1 MNEPARDSAS
11 EPARPTRPAAGAR
24 AAAPGTAAGREPH
37 LSLLA
42 RLSQRAPLAIEGL
55 PPALAALGAGQVY
68 VVYASA
74 SPARDALFWQTAAA
88 ALKGPATVLST
99 RDGASIAA
107 TLRDHGIDIDRPGST
122 HHWANVCSLVPLP
135 DRDGAQVLIE
145 ALDALANQCAAPAS
159 QFYIEGAEAFFAWH
173 DPATLARQG
182 AQLANWCAQHRHGVL
197 LFAEPPGLG
206 DDQTHPELAAFQAR
220 FAGAAQLLQTQGQFH
235 WEVAFW
241 RAGEAVLGSQS
252 LPLRFAAID
261 HRLMITTQ
269 SGTFESSIG
278 EVGLL
283 APDEG
288 RVIVS
293 RDAVLNERVLPPS
306 WQVVDDNEAALAAA
320 RTAVAASVILEFG
333 ASRELESL
341 AEQVHTLRLQCGN
354 ALKII
359 VREEAVAMRY
369 ESLMLNLGANRVVP
383 RHTTLSQVEAIV
395 ESLRGQV
402 YSRPV
407 PADYRQAL
415 AGVMHGEETG
425 YVGAARF
432 VELVGAAVERSR
444 VIQLPSVLIRLA
456 LMPEVAHVDA
466 LKACLLRRAGDIM
479 TAAGDSLYV
488 FFFAC
493 RLGDADAVLQR
504 VFKRPLAELFQGEQR
519 CGDPKSIAA
528 LLETLTDEIEA
539 QTPPDYSGWLVLNA
553 PDGSDAPQ
561 TSASEE
567 TAATD
572 TPSGSG
578 TSTSAGAN
586 AGSTHSTGHHAAQ
599 DASEAGG
606 LLPALPAF
614 AAAALAPIAGQPAQ
628 SAQPAQPE
636 QARQASGSE
645 APRAEPRPVSLP
657 LKAQERR

>member
-1 MNEPARDSAS
+1 MNEPARAPGS
-11 EPARPTRPAAGAR
+11 EPAPPAPSTPTAAER
-24 AAAPGTAAGREPH
+24 AGREPH
-37 LSLLA
+37 ASLLT
-42 RLSQRAPLAIEGL
+42 RLSQRSPLAIEGL
-55 PPALAALGAGQVY
+55 PPALAALGPGQVH
-68 VVYASA
+68 VIYASA

-88 ALKGPATVLST
+88 ALEGPATVLST

-107 TLRDHGIDIDRPGST
+107 TLRDHGIDIDRSGAT
-122 HHWANVCSLVPLP
+122 HHRANVCSLTPLP
-135 DRDGAQVLIE
+135 ERDGAQVLIE

-173 DPATLARQG
+173 DAATLARQG
-182 AQLANWCAQHRHGVL
+182 AQLANWCTQHRHGVL
-197 LFAEPPGLG
+197 LVAEPPDAGEE
-206 DDQTHPELAAFQAR
+206 QTGLAAFQAR

-241 RAGEAVLGSQS
+241 RSGVAVLGSQS

-261 HRLMITTQ
+261 HRLMVTNPG
-269 SGTFESSIG
+269 GTFERSIG

-293 RDAVLNERVLPPS
+293 RDAVLNERVVPPG
-306 WQVVDDNEAALAAA
+306 WQVVDDNEAVLLAA
-320 RTAVAASVILEFG
+320 RTAVAATVILDFG
-333 ASRELESL
+333 ANRQLELL

-369 ESLMLNLGANRVVP
+369 ESLMLNLGANRVVA

-395 ESLRGQV
+395 DSLQGQV

-425 YVGAARF
+425 YVSAARF
-432 VELVGAAVERSR
+432 VELVSAAVERSR

-466 LKACLLRRAGDIM
+466 LKACVQRRAGDIVS
-479 TAAGDSLYV
+479 AAGDSLYV

-493 RLGDADAVLQR
+493 RIGDADAVLQR
-504 VFKRPLAELFQGEQR
+504 VFKRALAELFQGEQR
-519 CGDPKSIAA
+519 CGDPHSITA
-528 LLETLTDEIEA
+528 LLDTLTEEIEA
-539 QTPPDYSGWLVLNA
+539 QTPPDYSGWLALNA
-553 PDGSDAPQ
+553 PISASPGAPQ
-561 TSASEE
+561 ASAGKE
-567 TAATD
+567 TA
-572 TPSGSG
+572 
-578 TSTSAGAN
+578 SAPE
-586 AGSTHSTGHHAAQ
+586 TLQTT
-599 DASEAGG
+599 G
-606 LLPALPAF
+606 LLPALPAS
-614 AAAALAPIAGQPAQ
+614 AAAALAPIEWQ
-628 SAQPAQPE
+628 S
-636 QARQASGSE
+636 RGNE

-657 LKAQERR
+657 LKKTL

>member
-1 MNEPARDSAS
+1 
-11 EPARPTRPAAGAR
+11 
-24 AAAPGTAAGREPH
+24 
-37 LSLLA
+37 
-42 RLSQRAPLAIEGL
+42 LAIEGL
-55 PPALAALGAGQVY
+55 PPALAALGAGQVN

-88 ALKGPATVLST
+88 ALEGPATVLST

-107 TLRDHGIDIDRPGST
+107 TLRDHGIDIDRPGTT

-182 AQLANWCAQHRHGVL
+182 AQLANWCTQHRHGVL
-197 LFAEPPGLG
+197 LVAEPPGLSEEQPG
-206 DDQTHPELAAFQAR
+206 LAAFQAR

-261 HRLMITTQ
+261 HRLMITSP

-306 WQVVDDNEAALAAA
+306 WQVVDDNEAVLAAA
-320 RTAVAASVILEFG
+320 RTAVAATVILEFG
-333 ASRELESL
+333 ASRQLESL

-395 ESLRGQV
+395 ESLQGQV

-432 VELVGAAVERSR
+432 VELVDAAVERSR

-466 LKACLLRRAGDIM
+466 LKACLLRRAGDIV

-539 QTPPDYSGWLVLNA
+539 QTPPDYSGWLELNA
-553 PDGSDAPQ
+553 PQASPGGDAAATHTPNGSAANASTVANAASAAPAGNGAAPDAPQ
-561 TSASEE
+561 
-567 TAATD
+567 
-572 TPSGSG
+572 
-578 TSTSAGAN
+578 
-586 AGSTHSTGHHAAQ
+586 
-599 DASEAGG
+599 AGG
-606 LLPALPAF
+606 LLPTLPAS
-614 AAAALAPIAGQPAQ
+614 AAALAPIAWQ
-628 SAQPAQPE
+628 SW
-636 QARQASGSE
+636 QADGSE

-657 LKAQERR
+657 LKAEERC

>member
-1 MNEPARDSAS
+1 MS
-11 EPARPTRPAAGAR
+11 EPARAPGSEPAQPSQSAPEAGAR
-24 AAAPGTAAGREPH
+24 AGREPH
-37 LSLLA
+37 PSLLA

-55 PPALAALGAGQVY
+55 PPALAALGAGQVH

-88 ALKGPATVLST
+88 ALAGPATVLST

-107 TLRDHGIDIDRPGST
+107 TLRDHGVDIDRPGAT
-122 HHWANVCSLVPLP
+122 HHWANVCSLTALP
-135 DRDGAQVLIE
+135 ERDGAQVLIE
-145 ALDALANQCAAPAS
+145 ALEALANQCAAPAS
-159 QFYIEGAEAFFAWH
+159 QFYIEGAEAFFTWH

-182 AQLANWCAQHRHGVL
+182 AQLANWCTQHRHGVL
-197 LFAEPPGLG
+197 LVAEPPGLG
-206 DDQTHPELAAFQAR
+206 EEQSGLAAFQAR

-241 RAGEAVLGSQS
+241 RSGVAVLGSQS
-252 LPLRFAAID
+252 LPLRFSAID
-261 HRLMITTQ
+261 HRLMITNPG
-269 SGTFESSIG
+269 GTFEHSPG

-293 RDAVLNERVLPPS
+293 RDAVLNERVLPPN
-306 WQVVDDNEAALAAA
+306 WQVVDDNEAALVAA
-320 RTAVAASVILEFG
+320 RTAVAATVILDFG
-333 ASRELESL
+333 ASRQLEAL

-395 ESLRGQV
+395 ESLQGQV

-466 LKACLLRRAGDIM
+466 LKACVLRRAGDIM
-479 TAAGDSLYV
+479 SAAGDSLYV

-519 CGDPKSIAA
+519 CGDPNSITA
-528 LLETLTDEIEA
+528 LLDALGDEIDA
-539 QTPPDYSGWLVLNA
+539 QTPPDYSGWLALNA
-553 PDGSDAPQ
+553 PDAPDASNAPAAPQ
-561 TSASEE
+561 ASASGE
-567 TAATD
+567 
-572 TPSGSG
+572 
-578 TSTSAGAN
+578 
-586 AGSTHSTGHHAAQ
+586 
-599 DASEAGG
+599 
-606 LLPALPAF
+606 
-614 AAAALAPIAGQPAQ
+614 AAAALAPDGG
-628 SAQPAQPE
+628 
-636 QARQASGSE
+636 ASGAVRSAAPDAPQTSGLVPTLPASTAGTLAPIAWQSGGGE

-657 LKAQERR
+657 LKGLR

>member
-1 MNEPARDSAS
+1 MNEPARDPAS
-11 EPARPTRPAAGAR
+11 EPAQPTQSARAPAGA
-24 AAAPGTAAGREPH
+24 AMPGTAIGRESQP
-37 LSLLA
+37 SLLA

-55 PPALAALGAGQVY
+55 PPALAALGAGQVH
-68 VVYASA
+68 VVYAGA

-88 ALKGPATVLST
+88 ALEGPATVLST

-107 TLRDHGIDIDRPGST
+107 TLRDHGIDIDRPGAT

-197 LFAEPPGLG
+197 LVAEPPGLIE
-206 DDQTHPELAAFQAR
+206 DQTGLAAFQAR
-220 FAGAAQLLQTQGQFH
+220 FSGAAQLLQTQGQFH

-241 RAGEAVLGSQS
+241 RAGETVLGSQS

-261 HRLMITTQ
+261 HRLMIT
-269 SGTFESSIG
+269 SPDGTFERSIS

-293 RDAVLNERVLPPS
+293 RDAVLNERVLPPA
-306 WQVVDDNEAALAAA
+306 WQVVDDNEAALVAA
-320 RTAVAASVILEFG
+320 RTAVAATVILDFG
-333 ASRELESL
+333 TSRQLESL

-395 ESLRGQV
+395 ESLQGQV

-425 YVGAARF
+425 YVDAARF

-466 LKACLLRRAGDIM
+466 LKACLLRRAGDIV

-488 FFFAC
+488 FLFAC

-504 VFKRPLAELFQGEQR
+504 VFKRALAELFQGEQR
-519 CGDPKSIAA
+519 CGDPKSIGA

-539 QTPPDYSGWLVLNA
+539 QTPPDYSGWLALNA
-553 PDGSDAPQ
+553 PDGSNVPQ
-561 TSASEE
+561 ASANGE
-567 TAATD
+567 TTATQ
-572 TPSGSG
+572 TPSGSA
-578 TSTSAGAN
+578 AGASAN
-586 AGSTHSTGHHAAQ
+586 AARSATTPTSSGTTSDTPQT
-599 DASEAGG
+599 GG
-606 LLPALPAF
+606 LLPTLP
-614 AAAALAPIAGQPAQ
+614 ALAPTAWQ
-628 SAQPAQPE
+628 SL
-636 QARQASGSE
+636 QADGNE
-645 APRAEPRPVSLP
+645 VPRAEPRPVSLP
-657 LKAQERR
+657 LKAQGHR

>member
-1 MNEPARDSAS
+1 MNQPARESAS
-11 EPARPTRPAAGAR
+11 EPAQPARPSAAAGA
-24 AAAPGTAAGREPH
+24 AVGTTVSGEARN
-37 LSLLA
+37 SLLA
-42 RLSQRAPLAIEGL
+42 RLSRREPLAIDGL
-55 PPALAALGAGQVY
+55 PPALAALGSSQVHI
-68 VVYASA
+68 VYANA

-88 ALKGPATVLST
+88 ALAGPATVLST

-107 TLRDHGIDIDRPGST
+107 TLRDHGIDIDRTGTT
-122 HHWANVCSLVPLP
+122 HHWANVCSLTPLP

-173 DPATLARQG
+173 DPATLVRQG
-182 AQLANWCAQHRHGVL
+182 AQLANWCTQHRYGVL
-197 LFAEPPGLG
+197 LVAEPPGAG
-206 DDQTHPELAAFQAR
+206 ADNAQPELAAFQAR

-241 RAGEAVLGSQS
+241 RSGEAVLGSQS
-252 LPLRFAAID
+252 LPLRFAALD
-261 HRLMITTQ
+261 HRLTVS
-269 SGTFESSIG
+269 SGTFEHSIG
-278 EVGLL
+278 EAGLL

-320 RTAVAASVILEFG
+320 RTAVAATVILDFG
-333 ASRELESL
+333 ASRQLEAL

-369 ESLMLNLGANRVVP
+369 ESLMLNLGANRVVA

-395 ESLRGQV
+395 DSLQGQV
-402 YSRPV
+402 YSRPM

-425 YVGAARF
+425 YVGAAHF
-432 VELVGAAVERSR
+432 IELVSAAVERSR

-466 LKACLLRRAGDIM
+466 LKACLLRRAGDIA

-504 VFKRPLAELFQGEQR
+504 VFKHPLAELFQGEQR
-519 CGDPKSIAA
+519 CGDPNSINA
-528 LLETLTDEIEA
+528 LLEALTDEIEA
-539 QTPPDYSGWLVLNA
+539 QTPPDYAGWLALNA
-553 PDGSDAPQ
+553 PRPPQAPR
-561 TSASEE
+561 AV
-567 TAATD
+567 
-572 TPSGSG
+572 
-578 TSTSAGAN
+578 AGAPN
-586 AGSTHSTGHHAAQ
+586 GGTAGGTAGSAQ
-599 DASEAGG
+599 GAPGNGATAPIASEASG
-606 LLPALPAF
+606 LLPAL
-614 AAAALAPIAGQPAQ
+614 AALDTAALAPTT
-628 SAQPAQPE
+628 
-636 QARQASGSE
+636 RQSGSNSG
-645 APRAEPRPVSLP
+645 APRAAPRPAKLP
-657 LKAQERR
+657 LKAQRQR

>member
-1 MNEPARDSAS
+1 MS
-11 EPARPTRPAAGAR
+11 EPARASRSEPAPPATAAPSTGAR
-24 AAAPGTAAGREPH
+24 GERAGREPH
-37 LSLLA
+37 PSLLA

-55 PPALAALGAGQVY
+55 PPALAALGPGQVHI
-68 VVYASA
+68 VYASA

-88 ALKGPATVLST
+88 ALGGPANVLST

-107 TLRDHGIDIDRPGST
+107 TLRDHGIDIDRPGAT
-122 HHWANVCSLVPLP
+122 HHRANVCSLTPLP
-135 DRDGAQVLIE
+135 ERDGAQVLIE

-173 DPATLARQG
+173 NAATLARQG
-182 AQLANWCAQHRHGVL
+182 AQLANWCMQHRHGVL
-197 LFAEPPGLG
+197 LVAEPPGAS
-206 DDQTHPELAAFQAR
+206 DEQTGLASFQAR

-241 RAGEAVLGSQS
+241 RSGVAVLGSQS

-261 HRLMITTQ
+261 HRLMVTNPG
-269 SGTFESSIG
+269 GTFERSIG

-293 RDAVLNERVLPPS
+293 RDAVLNERVVPPG
-306 WQVVDDNEAALAAA
+306 WQVVDDNEAALLAA
-320 RTAVAASVILEFG
+320 RTAVAATVILDFG
-333 ASRELESL
+333 ANRQLELL

-369 ESLMLNLGANRVVP
+369 ESLMLNLGANRVVA

-395 ESLRGQV
+395 ESLQGQV

-425 YVGAARF
+425 YVSAARF

-466 LKACLLRRAGDIM
+466 LKACVQRRAGDIM
-479 TAAGDSLYV
+479 SAAGDSLYV

-493 RLGDADAVLQR
+493 RIGDADAVLQR
-504 VFKRPLAELFQGEQR
+504 VFKRPLAEFFQGEQR
-519 CGDPKSIAA
+519 CGDPNSITA
-528 LLETLTDEIEA
+528 LLETLTDEIER
-539 QTPPDYSGWLVLNA
+539 QTPPDYSGWLALNA
-553 PDGSDAPQ
+553 PAAP
-561 TSASEE
+561 TSAP
-567 TAATD
+567 TAATPGEQQAPTGGEAASAPD
-572 TPSGSG
+572 TPQ
-578 TSTSAGAN
+578 TR
-586 AGSTHSTGHHAAQ
+586 
-599 DASEAGG
+599 G
-606 LLPALPAF
+606 LLPALPASM
-614 AAAALAPIAGQPAQ
+614 AATDAPVEWQLRGN
-628 SAQPAQPE
+628 
-636 QARQASGSE
+636 E

-657 LKAQERR
+657 LKRPT

>member
-11 EPARPTRPAAGAR
+11 EPAPSARPPAGAHASAAG
-24 AAAPGTAAGREPH
+24 AAAPGVATPATGAGREPH
-37 LSLLA
+37 PSLLA
-42 RLSQRAPLAIEGL
+42 RLSRREPLAIEGL
-55 PPALAALGAGQVY
+55 PPALAALGPGQVH

-88 ALKGPATVLST
+88 ALEGPATVLST

-107 TLRDHGIDIDRPGST
+107 TLRDHGIDIDRPGAT
-122 HHWANVCSLVPLP
+122 HHWANVCSLVPLA

-159 QFYIEGAEAFFAWH
+159 HFYIEGAEAFFAWH
-173 DPATLARQG
+173 DAATLARQG
-182 AQLANWCAQHRHGVL
+182 AQLANWCTQHRHGVL
-197 LFAEPPGLG
+197 LVAEPPGLG
-206 DDQTHPELAAFQAR
+206 DEEAHPELAAFQAR

-241 RAGEAVLGSQS
+241 RAGETVLGSQS
-252 LPLRFAAID
+252 LPLRFAAVD
-261 HRLMITTQ
+261 HRLMVTST
-269 SGTFESSIG
+269 SGTVERSMDV
-278 EVGLL
+278 VGLL

-288 RVIVS
+288 RVITS
-293 RDAVLNERVLPPS
+293 RDAVLNERVLPSS

-320 RTAVAASVILEFG
+320 RTAVAATVILDFG
-333 ASRELESL
+333 ASRQLESL

-395 ESLRGQV
+395 ESLQGQV

-425 YVGAARF
+425 YVGATRF

-466 LKACLLRRAGDIM
+466 LKACVLRRAGDIV

-504 VFKRPLAELFQGEQR
+504 VFKRALAELFQGEQR

-528 LLETLTDEIEA
+528 LLETLTDEIET
-539 QTPPDYSGWLVLNA
+539 QTPPDYSGWLALNA
-553 PDGSDAPQ
+553 PDAPQALAGEQAAARAPDGSAAGARATANAVAATGNGATPDAPQ
-561 TSASEE
+561 
-567 TAATD
+567 
-572 TPSGSG
+572 
-578 TSTSAGAN
+578 
-586 AGSTHSTGHHAAQ
+586 
-599 DASEAGG
+599 AGG
-606 LLPALPAF
+606 LLPTLPAF
-614 AAAALAPIAGQPAQ
+614 ATAVPAPSTWQ
-628 SAQPAQPE
+628 SD
-636 QARQASGSE
+636 GSD

-657 LKAQERR
+657 LKAQGRR